1 MCRFS
6 LYVLIFFKINFKVA
20 VTVFVGLTIYFGVA
34 VQALHLS
41 DGYVVL

>member
-6 LYVLIFFKINFKVA
+6 LYVLIFLKINFEVA
-20 VTVFVGLTIYFGVA
+20 LTVFVGLTKYFGVA

-41 DGYVVL
+41 DGHVVL